1 MYSTEG
7 GMDIEEVA
15 EKTPDKIFYE
25 HIDPKVG
32 LLPFQCR
39 KIAFNLKLAGN
50 AYKEMVKFVKCL
62 YEAYLGSDSSLFEIN
77 PVLKTSDNKFLAVDC
92 KVKPNHNN
100 ALFRHKDLVSLRDK
114 RKKIQMKLKLRISV

>member
-77 PVLKTSDNKFLAVDC
+77 PVLKTSDDKINSSTFIIKFPKAC
-92 KVKPNHNN
+92 PHTPNVC
-100 ALFRHKDLVSLRDK
+100 FTYSKFFP
-114 RKKIQMKLKLRISV
+114 